1 MLWIQVYQCSVYPI
15 NIRWYGV
22 IYLLTIHDIAY
33 IDCGGHYSMLG
44 RGFSLIKRTVL

>member
-1 MLWIQVYQCSVYPI
+1 MNRCSVYPI